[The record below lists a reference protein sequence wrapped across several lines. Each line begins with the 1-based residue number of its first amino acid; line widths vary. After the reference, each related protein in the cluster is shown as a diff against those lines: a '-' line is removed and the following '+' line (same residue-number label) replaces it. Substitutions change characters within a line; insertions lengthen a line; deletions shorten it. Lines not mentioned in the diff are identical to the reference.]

1 MIRIRRTSSA
11 PAVLRT
17 KGKNKRRG
25 HSLSYTAN
33 PAAYDSGALKFEFDG
48 DIYAHDDVKAVL
60 KAMQHD
66 KCAFCE
72 SKVSHIAYG
81 DVEHYRPK
89 GGFRQHQADVL
100 GRPGYY
106 WLAYEWDNLLFSCQ
120 LCNQRFKK
128 NLFPLI
134 DPAARARNHKDALR
148 REAPVMVDPSKED
161 PADYIGFRAEVAYG
175 LDGTGGRGEQTLNAL
190 GLNRVELVE
199 VRRDKLKYLHAFGQ
213 IVRTAADHPQN
224 AALREVAERAQQQLD
239 RAVHDSAE
247 FAGMVRGTVADLGG

>member
-1 MIRIRRTSSA
+1 MILIRRPSSV
-11 PAVLRT
+11 PDVLQT
-17 KGKNKRRG
+17 KGKNRRRG

-33 PAAYDSGALKFEFDG
+33 PAAYDSGALKFKFDR
-48 DIYAHDDVKAVL
+48 DIYAHEDVKAAL

-81 DVEHYRPK
+81 DVEHFRPK
-89 GGFRQHQADVL
+89 GGFRQHKDHAL

-128 NLFPLI
+128 NLFPLA
-134 DPAARARNHKDALR
+134 DPAQRARNHKDPLR
-148 REAPVMVDPSKED
+148 RESPVMVDPSKED
-161 PADYIGFRAEVAYG
+161 PAEYISFRAEVAYG

-199 VRRDKLKYLHAFGQ
+199 VRRDRLTNLQTLGK
-213 IVRTAADHPQN
+213 IVRIAASDPQN
-224 AALREVAERAQQQLD
+224 TVLQEAAELAQQRLD
-239 RAVHDSAE
+239 RAVQDSVE
-247 FAGMVRGTVADLGG
+247 FAGMMRVLVAELDG

>member
-1 MIRIRRTSSA
+1 MIRIRRPSSV
-11 PAVLRT
+11 PDVLQT
-17 KGKNKRRG
+17 KGKNRRRG

-33 PAAYDSGALKFEFDG
+33 PAAYNSGALKFKFDR
-48 DIYAHDDVKAVL
+48 DIYAHEDVKAAL

-89 GGFRQHQADVL
+89 GGFCQHEHDAL

-128 NLFPLI
+128 NLFPLA
-134 DPAARARNHKDALR
+134 DPAQRARNHKDPLR
-148 REAPVMVDPSKED
+148 RESPVMVDPSKED
-161 PADYIGFRAEVAYG
+161 PAEYINFRAEVAYG

-199 VRRDKLKYLHAFGQ
+199 MRRDKLTPLQ
-213 IVRTAADHPQN
+213 ILSEIVQIAADRPQDTE
-224 AALREVAERAQQQLD
+224 LQEQAERAQQLLD
-239 RAVHDSAE
+239 RAVQDSTE
-247 FAGMVRGTVADLGG
+247 FAGMLRAMLADFGG